1 MVVGE
6 VEQVAGIVKQ
16 GRGELVANKA
26 RKEVVGMPVIGAVG
40 AKVDELEGEGVLV
53 AVGIDLGKLNK

>member
-6 VEQVAGIVKQ
+6 VEQAAGVVEQ
-16 GRGELVANKA
+16 GSGELVANKA
-26 RKEVVGMPVIGAVG
+26 RKGDAGMPAIGAVG

-53 AVGIDLGKLNK
+53 AVLTLVS